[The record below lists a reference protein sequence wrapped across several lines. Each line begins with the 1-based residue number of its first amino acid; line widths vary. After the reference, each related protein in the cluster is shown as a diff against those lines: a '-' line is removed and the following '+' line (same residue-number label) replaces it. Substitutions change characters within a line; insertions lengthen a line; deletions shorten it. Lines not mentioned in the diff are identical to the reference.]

1 MLITL
6 MTDASVCP
14 HTGAAGY
21 GYWVVSER
29 SPGTHGQGGLILKG
43 YKDSF
48 SGELHG
54 VYLSIKESIENGKIL
69 KDDYVLIQLDNA
81 GVVNCINNVNKVRDS
96 EQELMR
102 NFRNLLK
109 SNSIKYKARH
119 VKGHSKDLANR
130 YRSNYMCDMRA
141 GIEMRKIRDEIL
153 GANNA

>member
-1 MLITL
+1 

-69 KDDYVLIQLDNA
+69 QNCKDCRLQMAFRLAEI
-81 GVVNCINNVNKVRDS
+81 KKT
-96 EQELMR
+96 EL
-102 NFRNLLK
+102 
-109 SNSIKYKARH
+109 
-119 VKGHSKDLANR
+119 
-130 YRSNYMCDMRA
+130 
-141 GIEMRKIRDEIL
+141 
-153 GANNA
+153 